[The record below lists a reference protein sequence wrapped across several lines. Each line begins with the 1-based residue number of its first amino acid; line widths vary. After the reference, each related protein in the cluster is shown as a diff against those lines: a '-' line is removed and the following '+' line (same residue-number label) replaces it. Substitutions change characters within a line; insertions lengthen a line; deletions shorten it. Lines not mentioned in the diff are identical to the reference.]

1 MTEHRD
7 PLHRDPLDALR
18 DSAVPVVPDAAF
30 AARLRARLELAVLL
44 PKGDDNMT
52 TQDASSVTVSEMAAS
67 EGDIVY
73 ASLWLPDST
82 RGRAFYS
89 AVFGWPVPGA
99 NPVIGMAGDVAEP
112 TLFLC
117 HLVNDVHEAVAKV
130 RAAGGTAG
138 EPTQERHGL
147 IADCTDNQGARFA
160 LMHSPREQ
168 RRPVPR
174 PGHGGLLY
182 LTVGVPDSALYRDFY
197 GSVFGWTFSP
207 GRIEDG
213 WSVGGVSP
221 MTGMHGGA
229 DRCTVAPMFAVRD
242 IAAAVAAVRAG
253 GGTATDPE
261 RQPYGTTAE
270 CVDDQGLRFYLG
282 QL

>member
-1 MTEHRD
+1 
-7 PLHRDPLDALR
+7 
-18 DSAVPVVPDAAF
+18 
-30 AARLRARLELAVLL
+30 
-44 PKGDDNMT
+44 MT
-52 TQDASSVTVSEMAAS
+52 TADSGSVFVAEPAPS

-73 ASLWLPDST
+73 SALWLPDSE

-89 AVFGWPVPGA
+89 AVLGWPVPGA
-99 NPVIGMAGDVAEP
+99 NPVIGMAGGVAEP

-117 HLVNDVHEAVAKV
+117 HLVDDMGVALARV
-130 RAAGGTAG
+130 RAAGGQAG
-138 EPTQERHGL
+138 EAKQERHGL
-147 IADCTDNQGARFA
+147 IADCTDNQGMRLA
-160 LMHSPREQ
+160 LMQGPRDQ
-168 RRPVPR
+168 RDPLPK

-182 LTVGVPDSALYRDFY
+182 LTVGVPDSRMYRDFY
-197 GSVFGWTFSP
+197 GTVFGWTFAP
-207 GRIEDG
+207 GRVEDG
-213 WSVGGVSP
+213 WSVSGVSP

-242 IAAAVAAVRAG
+242 IAAAVAAVRTAG
-253 GGTATDPE
+253 GTSTEPE